1 MNEPGDIAPRSSEE
15 APEPPKERVSRQSIK
30 YGKPPIDENASG
42 RRARLR
48 HPRRGAGAR

>member
-1 MNEPGDIAPRSSEE
+1 MHEPSSTPARPPEAAPPAA
-15 APEPPKERVSRQSIK
+15 APPVSRQSIK

-48 HPRRGAGAR
+48 HPRRGAGSR

>member
-1 MNEPGDIAPRSSEE
+1 MNDPTDSPPPARE
-15 APEPPKERVSRQSIK
+15 APEPPKQPVSRQSIT

-48 HPRRGAGAR
+48 HPRRGAQGR